1 VKSGR
6 LRWAGYLARMRRQE
20 VFRDCHSGNLLED
33 VQLKLDKEM
42 KINIKMGFSD
52 IAVRLGSRWNWL
64 RRALVIAMLN
74 LQVS

>member
-1 VKSGR
+1 
-6 LRWAGYLARMRRQE
+6 M
-20 VFRDCHSGNLLED
+20 ED